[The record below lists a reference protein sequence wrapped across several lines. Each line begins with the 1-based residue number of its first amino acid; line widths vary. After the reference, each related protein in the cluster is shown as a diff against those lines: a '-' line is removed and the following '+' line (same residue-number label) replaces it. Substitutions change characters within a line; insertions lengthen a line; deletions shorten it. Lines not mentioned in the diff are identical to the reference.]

1 VAHSGEKS
9 SREWWR
15 GHLDDDA
22 SRSTFS
28 CERRDLDRPFFAA
41 AAPSSAYR
49 AIESVGAEAVPTW
62 DTIVT
67 REVVLMP
74 GMNPR
79 RASISFDNKLVYV
92 SSDRMNRFQT
102 RVGFGGE
109 RENYVY
115 KSKGIWAA

>member
-1 VAHSGEKS
+1 MMH
-9 SREWWR
+9 
-15 GHLDDDA
+15 
-22 SRSTFS
+22 
-28 CERRDLDRPFFAA
+28 RDLLSRASGATLIVRSSPRPRQ
-41 AAPSSAYR
+41 APLTAQLSLS
-49 AIESVGAEAVPTW
+49 GAEAVPTW